1 MPPKPSRNP
10 DARSLLEELV
20 GFDTVSSNSNLALI
34 DFIDTYLT
42 RFGVQTTLIRDE
54 TGTKADLL
62 ATIGPSDRGGLML
75 AGHTDV
81 VPVEN
86 QDWSTDPFRVEERE
100 ERLYGRGT
108 CDMKGFV
115 ALVLAAVPAL
125 ANTRL
130 RQPIHLA
137 FTYDEETGCFGG
149 QALARHLQQLEIRPE
164 WCVVGEPTG
173 MAVVNGHKGK
183 LSIDCH
189 VRGAEGHSAY
199 IDKGVNAVEIA
210 AEIVAH
216 LRASQNNLRREGP
229 FDTRFDPPFTTI
241 HTGRMQGGIARNI
254 IPKDCRFEFEIR
266 NLPHDDPGKILA
278 ELRTYIR
285 DTLLPEMQSVAPD
298 SGIEIDIQSD
308 IPALA
313 ADEESDILTIALQLT
328 GTNAPGQ
335 ISFTTEAGLY
345 QDAGIP
351 TIVCGP
357 GHIAQAHKPDEFVA
371 LDQIALCRTFLNDII
386 AANDRA

>member
-34 DFIDTYLT
+34 EFISAYLC
-42 RFGVQTTLIRDE
+42 RFGIQGTLIRNE

-62 ATIGPSDRGGLML
+62 ATIGPSDTGGLML

-86 QDWSTDPFRVEERE
+86 QNWATDPFQVNERE
-100 ERLYGRGT
+100 GRLYGRGT

-115 ALVLAAVPAL
+115 AVVLAAVPEL

-130 RQPIHLA
+130 RRPIHLA

-149 QALARHLQQLEIRPE
+149 RALARHLEQLKIRPVR
-164 WCVVGEPTG
+164 CVVGEPTG

-183 LSIDCH
+183 LSVDCH
-189 VRGAEGHSAY
+189 VRGVEGHSAY

-216 LRASQNNLRREGP
+216 LRATQKNLRREGP
-229 FDTRFDPPFTTI
+229 FDSRFDPPFTTI
-241 HTGRMQGGIARNI
+241 HTGQMQGGIARNI

-266 NLPHDDPGKILA
+266 NLPHQDPGEILA
-278 ELRTYIR
+278 ELRSYISNA
-285 DTLLPEMQSVAPD
+285 LLPEMQAVAPE
-298 SGIEIDIQSD
+298 SGVEIEIQSD

-313 ADEESDILTIALQLT
+313 PDEDNEILTVALQLT

-345 QDAGIP
+345 QGAGIP

-371 LDQIALCRTFLNDII
+371 LDQMALCRTFLDDII
-386 AANDRA
+386 SANDRL